1 MTSAIGFP
9 ERAQGFDC
17 LFAFFD
23 VTAVTSCKYQDLP
36 AVPFGRNERQGW
48 CLAHHD
54 PDCKFVG
61 RLIGD
66 AAELGKQLARLFEWM
81 HHKTGQHL
89 RALADAG

>member
-23 VTAVTSCKYQDLP
+23 VAAVTSCKYQDLL
-36 AVPFGRNERQGW
+36 AVPFGRDERQGW

-54 PDCKFVG
+54 PDCEFVR

-66 AAELGKQLARLFEWM
+66 AAELREAARPPFRM
-81 HHKTGQHL
+81 DAPQDRTAP
-89 RALADAG
+89 RVLADAG